1 MKKVMLI
8 TLILT
13 FVSVSVAQDP
23 GWPRQKASPAG
34 RLVYYQPQ
42 VDSWNNYR
50 DVQFRMAF
58 SLTPTGGK
66 QVVGVVQIKSN
77 TDINMDART
86 VLLSKPEV
94 IDTHFP
100 SLDSSKA
107 GEMDQLV
114 RTFLPPDSSVVI
126 SLDRL
131 IASVDKAQPSATV
144 SVRNDP
150 PAIFV
155 SQKPAML
162 VQVDGEPV
170 TADIKDTKIQFI
182 VNTNWPIFFD
192 KSHKAYYIFTG
203 KQWLT
208 GANLNGP
215 WMSTQKLPKDMSKVA
230 KDPQWAGLAK
240 SISPTAIA
248 SSPTPT
254 VFYST
259 GPAEVILFKGQPVY
273 SKITGTDLVFA
284 SNTDADLF
292 VHVPSQQ
299 YFYLAR
305 IIHEGAEVAKG
316 PARSGAGE

>member
-1 MKKVMLI
+1 MKKLMLI

-42 VDSWNNYR
+42 VDSWINYR
-50 DVQFRMAF
+50 DLQFRMAF

-66 QVVGVVQIKSN
+66 QVVGVVQIKSH

-114 RTFLPPDSSVVI
+114 RTFLPDSSVVI

-131 IASVDKAQPSATV
+131 IASVDKTQPTATV
-144 SVRNDP
+144 SVRNDA

-155 SQKPAML
+155 SHKPAML
-162 VQVDGEPV
+162 VQVDGDPV
-170 TADIKDTKIQFI
+170 LADIKDTKTQFI

-192 KSHKAYYIFTG
+192 KSHKTYYLFTG
-203 KQWLT
+203 KQWLS
-208 GANLNGP
+208 GSNL
-215 WMSTQKLPKDMSKVA
+215 
-230 KDPQWAGLAK
+230 
-240 SISPTAIA
+240 
-248 SSPTPT
+248 
-254 VFYST
+254 T
-259 GPAEVILFKGQPVY
+259 GP
-273 SKITGTDLVFA
+273 
-284 SNTDADLF
+284 
-292 VHVPSQQ
+292 
-299 YFYLAR
+299 
-305 IIHEGAEVAKG
+305 
-316 PARSGAGE
+316 